1 MTAAAPVFVIDDEE
15 PVRAA
20 LAKLLRALG
29 FNSES
34 YASAQEFLDH
44 YSGDHGGCLLVD
56 IRMPGMSGLDLIEEL
71 RRRGIDLPAIVMT
84 GHTDESSLE
93 RLETLNAIGF
103 LEKPF
108 TLEQLKEKLARWT
121 AQQA

>member
-1 MTAAAPVFVIDDEE
+1 MIASAPVFVIDDEE
-15 PVRAA
+15 AVRVA

-29 FNSES
+29 LTSEL

-44 YSGDHGGCLLVD
+44 YSRDRGGCLLVD

-84 GHTDESSLE
+84 GHTEETSLA
-93 RLETLNAIGF
+93 RLATLNPIGF

-108 TLEQLKEKLARWT
+108 TLDQLKERLARWT
-121 AQQA
+121 QRA